1 MAVLSLWTL
10 DSLALWTG
18 KWGAARL
25 LPWGSLGKGEPTPEQ
40 TSTEQAWPR
49 PLGPR
54 EIPCWG
60 SSLVHLSPITSF
72 CPANSQPGFQ
82 GSSPLLA
89 VSGSTRPPPV
99 PHVPTEAHMHQGGR
113 TVPHTMAGVLQGRG
127 AADFPG
133 IEARVRMGP
142 APTGLSGTITT
153 SLPPGPSCPL
163 PTPPWSWSGRSQAGL
178 EARGAPW
185 STELGPVSPR
195 PPDPSATQ
203 LMY

>member
-1 MAVLSLWTL
+1 MLPILWTL

-18 KWGAARL
+18 KWGAVRL
-25 LPWGSLGKGEPTPEQ
+25 LPWGSMVKGETSPPEQ

-54 EIPCWG
+54 RIACWG

-82 GSSPLLA
+82 GSSPPLA
-89 VSGSTRPPPV
+89 VSGSTRTPSV
-99 PHVPTEAHMHQGGR
+99 PHIPTEAHKHQGGR
-113 TVPHTMAGVLQGRG
+113 TVPHTMAGVLQGREAG
-127 AADFPG
+127 DLPG
-133 IEARVRMGP
+133 IEAQVRMGP
-142 APTGLSGTITT
+142 TPTGLSGTVTT

-163 PTPPWSWSGRSQAGL
+163 PTPPWSWSGRSQAGRK
-178 EARGAPW
+178 ARGASW